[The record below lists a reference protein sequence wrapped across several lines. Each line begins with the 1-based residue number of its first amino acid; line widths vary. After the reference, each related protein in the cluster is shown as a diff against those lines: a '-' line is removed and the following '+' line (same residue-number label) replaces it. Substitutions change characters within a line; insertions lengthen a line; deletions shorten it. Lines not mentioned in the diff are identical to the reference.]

1 MRNYTS
7 KFKRNFIVLAVAL
20 LTLGSSNVAW
30 AKDQKTTGDKIKSGI
45 DTSAEYLKKG
55 VDKTGE
61 AADAI
66 EAKFK
71 EGKKKFGEKVED
83 LQTYFRKKYHDH
95 ARFGGVSV
103 TNVTLNDHR
112 FAAVVNPGEPI
123 VVKFKCTLSDEQL
136 RDIKYHSL
144 LIGYKGRENAEVV
157 VDLGRGFFIEKESE
171 KCFNLL
177 APSDPGFYKIRFRP
191 IEGYIEHNALQK
203 WSDLNGEEPGHKAT
217 LGIIYVKKPK

>member
-1 MRNYTS
+1 MRN
-7 KFKRNFIVLAVAL
+7 KFKRHFIVLTVAL

-30 AKDQKTTGDKIKSGI
+30 AKSHDQKTTGDKIKSGI

-55 VDKTGE
+55 VEKTGDAFE
-61 AADAI
+61 AI
-66 EAKFK
+66 EAKFQ

-83 LQTYFRKKYHDH
+83 LQAYFHKKYHEQ
-95 ARFGGVSV
+95 AKFGLVSV
-103 TNVTLNDHR
+103 SDVKFNDHR
-112 FAAVVNPGEPI
+112 FAAVVKPGEPI
-123 VVKFKCTLSDEQL
+123 EVKFKCTLSDEQL

-157 VDLGRGFFIEKESE
+157 VDLGRGFFISKESQE
-171 KCFNLL
+171 CVNLV

-191 IEGYIEHNALQK
+191 IEGYFEHNALQQ
-203 WSDLNGEEPGHKAT
+203 WQDVNGEEPGHKAT